1 LIFSCA
7 MVHTSLSFRQ
17 NSSGDI
23 TAAFARRAPNAS
35 LNGATNERALLG
47 QVVLKIFP
55 TVI

>member
-1 LIFSCA
+1 